1 MSNIKKRLEI
11 LEGAIR
17 CQIAVQ
23 RQHDPFVLLQP
34 LSIIKDQYQVSY
46 YPEGTYQQPEKS
58 NEVGIVDA
66 CAMLKCWSG
75 NLLCKISF
83 GYCLEWLFAGHQWGK
98 LGEKY
103 TQEQL
108 DRFLKEDTEKH
119 PELSY
124 MLTTEDG
131 RQMAEILAKAPQSGM
146 VRLCDLRHAFEGLY
160 VR

>member
-1 MSNIKKRLEI
+1 MSSFKRRLEI
-11 LEGAIR
+11 LETAIKK
-17 CQIAVQ
+17 QIAVR
-23 RQHDPFVLLQP
+23 RQHDPFLLFQP
-34 LSIIKDQYQVSY
+34 LSIIKDRYRVSY
-46 YPEGTYQQPEKS
+46 YPDGTYQQPEKS
-58 NEVGIVDA
+58 NEIGIVDA
-66 CAMLKCWSG
+66 CAMLKCWSDD
-75 NLLCKISF
+75 LLCQISL

-108 DRFLKEDTEKH
+108 DRFLKEDIERY

-131 RQMAEILAKAPQSGM
+131 REMAEILARAPQTGI
-146 VRLCDLRHAFEGLY
+146 VRLCDLQHAFEGLY